1 MGTAYQTVFD
11 AFLSKILDD
20 EWAHWEWEEI
30 KVDLRELLE
39 GAIPWFKFPRVSL
52 ERDENGFKEEL
63 TNNEIQIIATYMKC
77 EWLNR
82 TIMTWENIKP
92 LYDERDFS
100 QANLLSKFMDAL
112 EKEKYNALKLERVYY
127 RSINQKPFD
136 YTKLAGDGK

>member
-30 KVDLRELLE
+30 QVDLRELLE

>member
-1 MGTAYQTVFD
+1 
-11 AFLSKILDD
+11 
-20 EWAHWEWEEI
+20 
-30 KVDLRELLE
+30 
-39 GAIPWFKFPRVSL
+39 
-52 ERDENGFKEEL
+52 
-63 TNNEIQIIATYMKC
+63 MKC